1 VFLLHRKKNDPQI
14 HDRRE
19 FRSRLKCLL
28 GFHPSNLR
36 LYETAFIHRSASYT
50 LPDGTRINNERLEY
64 LGDAI
69 IDTILSEYLFHLY
82 PEATE
87 GFMTKTRARIVNRE
101 RLNRLG
107 ISMELEK
114 LLVSN
119 LNSPITPPN
128 LYGNALEA
136 LIGALFIDKGY
147 KRTRDFFI
155 GKVLK
160 KHLNLSEVLES
171 VTDYKSMVLEYCQKN
186 RFKLNFIPV
195 AVTAAE
201 NSPPLFS
208 IRLEINDRAVAVGE
222 GSTKKEAE
230 QDASMA
236 AWGKIMSENI

>member
-1 VFLLHRKKNDPQI
+1 
-14 HDRRE
+14 
-19 FRSRLKCLL
+19 
-28 GFHPSNLR
+28 
-36 LYETAFIHRSASYT
+36 
-50 LPDGTRINNERLEY
+50 
-64 LGDAI
+64 
-69 IDTILSEYLFHLY
+69 
-82 PEATE
+82 
-87 GFMTKTRARIVNRE
+87 MTKTRSRIVNRE

-119 LNSPITPPN
+119 LTSPVIPPN

-186 RFKLNFIPV
+186 RFKLNFIP
-195 AVTAAE
+195 AAMNAAE

-208 IRLEINDRAVAVGE
+208 IRLEINDMTVAEGE
-222 GSTKKEAE
+222 GATKKEAE

-236 AWGKIMSENI
+236 AWGKIMSEKI

>member
-1 VFLLHRKKNDPQI
+1 MFLLHRKKNEPQI

-28 GFHPSNLR
+28 SFRPVNLR

-101 RLNRLG
+101 ILNRLG
-107 ISMELEK
+107 IAMGLEK
-114 LLVSN
+114 LIVSN
-119 LNSPITPPN
+119 LTSRIIPPN

-136 LIGALFIDKGY
+136 LTGALFIDKGY
-147 KRTRDFFI
+147 KPTRKFFI
-155 GKVLK
+155 NKVLK
-160 KHLNLSEVLES
+160 KHLNLEEVLES
-171 VTDYKSMVLEYCQKN
+171 VTDYKSLVLEYCQKN
-186 RFKLNFIPV
+186 RFKLNFILSEMTPQ
-195 AVTAAE
+195 E
-201 NSPPLFS
+201 NSSPRFT
-208 IRLEINDRAVAVGE
+208 IRLEINDTMVAVGE
-222 GSTKKEAE
+222 GTTKKEAE
-230 QDASMA
+230 QNASMA
-236 AWGKIMSENI
+236 GWEKIISEQV

>member
-1 VFLLHRKKNDPQI
+1 MFLLHRRKNDPQI

-19 FRSRLKCLL
+19 FRSRLKSLL
-28 GFHPSNLR
+28 GSHPSNLR

-101 RLNRLG
+101 ILNRLG
-107 ISMELEK
+107 ISMGLEN
-114 LLVSN
+114 LIVSN
-119 LNSPITPPN
+119 LSSRIIPPN

-136 LIGALFIDKGY
+136 LVGALFIDKGY
-147 KRTRDFFI
+147 RRTRGFFI
-155 GKVLK
+155 DKVLK

-171 VTDYKSMVLEYCQKN
+171 VTDYKSLVLEYCQKN
-186 RFKLNFIPV
+186 RFRLNFIPGET
-195 AVTAAE
+195 TAGE
-201 NSPPLFS
+201 KSVPLFS
-208 IRLEINDRAVAVGE
+208 MRLEINDKTVAVGE
-222 GSTKKEAE
+222 GPTKKEAE

-236 AWGKIMSENI
+236 AWEKIMSEQV

>member
-1 VFLLHRKKNDPQI
+1 MFLLHRKKNDPQI

-28 GFHPSNLR
+28 SFHPSNLR

-107 ISMELEK
+107 VSMGLEN
-114 LLVSN
+114 LILSN
-119 LNSPITPPN
+119 LTSRVIPPN
-128 LYGNALEA
+128 LYGNTLEA
-136 LIGALFIDKGY
+136 LVGALFIDKGY
-147 KRTRDFFI
+147 RRTRNFFI
-155 GKVLK
+155 DRVLK
-160 KHLNLSEVLES
+160 KHLNLAEVLES
-171 VTDYKSMVLEYCQKN
+171 VTDYKSLVLEYCQKN
-186 RFKLNFIPV
+186 RYKLNFV
-195 AVTAAE
+195 MGEMTTAE
-201 NSPPLFS
+201 NSAPLFS
-208 IRLEINDRAVAVGE
+208 IRLEINDRAVAEGE
-222 GSTKKEAE
+222 GTTKKEAE

-236 AWGKIMSENI
+236 AWEIIMSEKL